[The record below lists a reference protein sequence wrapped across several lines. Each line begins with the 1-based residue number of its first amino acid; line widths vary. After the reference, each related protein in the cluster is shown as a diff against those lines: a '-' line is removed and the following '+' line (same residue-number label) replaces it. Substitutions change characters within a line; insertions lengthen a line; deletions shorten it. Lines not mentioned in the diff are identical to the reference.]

1 MLMQMLLLML
11 TPMLLL
17 QGVAGRQ
24 LQLDAEMVDS
34 KERQVGEREAAVW
47 LGRMMAIFLEQMDHG
62 HIVKA
67 DQKVRS

>member
-1 MLMQMLLLML
+1 MQMLLLSLMLMQMLLLML

-34 KERQVGEREAAVW
+34 KERQVGEREAAV
-47 LGRMMAIFLEQMDHG
+47 
-62 HIVKA
+62 
-67 DQKVRS
+67 

>member
-1 MLMQMLLLML
+1 MQILLLLLMLMQMLLLML

-34 KERQVGEREAAVW
+34 KERQVGEREAAV
-47 LGRMMAIFLEQMDHG
+47 
-62 HIVKA
+62 
-67 DQKVRS
+67 

>member
-1 MLMQMLLLML
+1 MQMLLLLLMLMQMLLLML

-34 KERQVGEREAAVW
+34 KERQVGEREAAV
-47 LGRMMAIFLEQMDHG
+47 
-62 HIVKA
+62 
-67 DQKVRS
+67 

>member
-1 MLMQMLLLML
+1 MQMLLLLL

-34 KERQVGEREAAVW
+34 KERQVGEREAAV
-47 LGRMMAIFLEQMDHG
+47 
-62 HIVKA
+62 
-67 DQKVRS
+67 

>member
-1 MLMQMLLLML
+1 MQMLFLLLMLMQMLLLML

-34 KERQVGEREAAVW
+34 KERQVGEREAAV
-47 LGRMMAIFLEQMDHG
+47 
-62 HIVKA
+62 
-67 DQKVRS
+67 